1 MSEIFNTPSTRD
13 DYTAS
18 DADQENQQN
27 RNVSFS
33 SPPSFVANGVSI
45 RPKPRLFG
53 STSHNSSTSPN
64 SSLLNARNLYGEIDL
79 KIDRDRAANSS
90 NKNTEKRVR
99 QELEESQVTKTLYI
113 NFTCRLLI
121 LQSPYIVPLSK
132 FTRDYCSSM
141 IF

>member
-1 MSEIFNTPSTRD
+1 MSEIFSTPSTRD
-13 DYTAS
+13 DLNAS
-18 DADQENQQN
+18 NSDQENQQN

-53 STSHNSSTSPN
+53 SSSHNSSASPN

-90 NKNTEKRVR
+90 NKNTETRVR
-99 QELEESQVTKTLYI
+99 KELEESQVRKNCI
-113 NFTCRLLI
+113 LI
-121 LQSPYIVPLSK
+121 PCVLSLCDL
-132 FTRDYCSSM
+132 FA
-141 IF
+141 

>member
-1 MSEIFNTPSTRD
+1 MSEIFSTPSTRD
-13 DYTAS
+13 DLNANNS
-18 DADQENQQN
+18 DQENQQN

-53 STSHNSSTSPN
+53 SSSHNSSASPN

-90 NKNTEKRVR
+90 NKNTETRVR
-99 QELEESQVTKTLYI
+99 KELEESQVRKNCI
-113 NFTCRLLI
+113 LI
-121 LQSPYIVPLSK
+121 PCVLSLCDL
-132 FTRDYCSSM
+132 FA
-141 IF
+141 